1 MVSLIVPY
9 FLTFLGLMTGS
20 AQDFPAF
27 AVFLTFIGVVWTL
40 VRGLAKHSGFKIILL
55 QEAIHAALWLLFNFS
70 PELLGKAIGL
80 VIGLAVAIPLA
91 VVAYVYFIGP
101 LFSGTLGSDSRAAA
115 GAEPAGSGRR
125 GAAAAVHLRRGQQP
139 LDDGLPQRQRRMPLP
154 LRGGQPR
161 SVPAPRQ
168 RERKERPD
176 ERGAFSL
183 VLMRGA

>member
-70 PELLGKAIGL
+70 PELLGR
-80 VIGLAVAIPLA
+80 P
-91 VVAYVYFIGP
+91 
-101 LFSGTLGSDSRAAA
+101 
-115 GAEPAGSGRR
+115 
-125 GAAAAVHLRRGQQP
+125 
-139 LDDGLPQRQRRMPLP
+139 
-154 LRGGQPR
+154 
-161 SVPAPRQ
+161 SV
-168 RERKERPD
+168 
-176 ERGAFSL
+176 L
-183 VLMRGA
+183 